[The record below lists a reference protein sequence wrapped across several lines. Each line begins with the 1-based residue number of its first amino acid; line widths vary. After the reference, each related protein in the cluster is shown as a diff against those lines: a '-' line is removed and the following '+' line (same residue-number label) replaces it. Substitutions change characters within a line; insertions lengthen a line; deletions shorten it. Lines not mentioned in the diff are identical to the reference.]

1 MLIRCLTEED
11 MPQLSEL
18 YRHFWGEASD
28 VEKMKRQFVFLQK
41 KGTHILLG
49 AEENSRLM
57 GSVMGVVCEELYGD
71 CRPFLVLENMIVS
84 PECRQ
89 KEWGAACCCVWNRW
103 PGSGL
108 VHRLFWLQKKIGWML
123 ARFMRLAVFS
133 RRIPVIRRNC
143 RVEKQKLLRYK
154 FPGLRIAKKAPY
166 G

>member
-1 MLIRCLTEED
+1 

-89 KEWGAACCCVWNRW
+89 KGVGR
-103 PGSGL
+103 SL
-108 VHRLFWLQKKIGWML
+108 
-123 ARFMRLAVFS
+123 
-133 RRIPVIRRNC
+133 
-143 RVEKQKLLRYK
+143 LLRLEQMARERACTQIILVTEKNRLDACAFYEACGFQQENTGYK
-154 FPGLRIAKKAPY
+154 KKL
-166 G
+166 